1 MARSKERQFYEYF
14 MCCEAT
20 QEQIDK
26 LRKLIDT
33 IFPLEDEKTLYM
45 TILATTLCGI
55 PMEKFIV
62 ANGCGGNGKGVINE
76 LTAAMLGNYYYTC
89 SNGILLNP
97 LKTGPNPELANM
109 KDKRMVVYREP
120 DQSCLINIATF
131 KELTGCG
138 DINARLCN
146 SNITKCTLKAK
157 HILECNKRLKM
168 NGTIDEAV
176 LRRLIDIL
184 FRSTFTKN
192 PDDFSGDYIFKGD
205 DNVKSKSFQQ
215 EHKVAFFHILLDYW
229 KGYLSKNKDIDAFIC
244 KSVKDRTSVYLQAND
259 EVKEWF
265 DTIYEKGTKEDY
277 IQIKDVYE
285 RFSNSELFQNYSKK
299 EKRDNSKKSFT
310 EKIITNINFKK
321 DFKDRHRPI
330 IDGKQVEK
338 RQVLM
343 GWKPIKKEEIEP
355 EENQDDCFF

>member
-1 MARSKERQFYEYF
+1 
-14 MCCEAT
+14 
-20 QEQIDK
+20 
-26 LRKLIDT
+26 
-33 IFPLEDEKTLYM
+33 
-45 TILATTLCGI
+45 
-55 PMEKFIV
+55 
-62 ANGCGGNGKGVINE
+62 
-76 LTAAMLGNYYYTC
+76 
-89 SNGILLNP
+89 
-97 LKTGPNPELANM
+97 
-109 KDKRMVVYREP
+109 
-120 DQSCLINIATF
+120 
-131 KELTGCG
+131 
-138 DINARLCN
+138 
-146 SNITKCTLKAK
+146 
-157 HILECNKRLKM
+157 M

-176 LRRLIDIL
+176 YAVQLIFYLEAHLQKTQMIFL
-184 FRSTFTKN
+184 GN
-192 PDDFSGDYIFKGD
+192 HIFKGD

-215 EHKVAFFHILLDYW
+215 ENKAAFFHILLDYW

-244 KSVKDRTSVYLQAND
+244 KSVKERTSVYLQAND

-299 EKRDNSKKSFT
+299 EKRDNSKKSST

-343 GWKPIKKEEIEP
+343 GWKPIKKEEIQP
-355 EENQDDCFF
+355 EEIEDDCFF